1 MKIDR
6 TRLTGPQSG
15 VAKYDLLTAL
25 SLLGL
30 HGEPRTQISALRLIA
45 LVTARYNWRIDE
57 LCVCQR
63 DMARMWGVTE
73 RTVKREV
80 KAWIEARWLNC
91 VRQGVRSRAGAYR
104 LDLVEIH
111 HRAQGLWPLVGT
123 DFVDRMAAGH
133 ESPAVAVP
141 QLEAVLADEVVLRGT
156 WRAASRRLRLVDPA
170 GHAAW
175 FAPLRLLSDEG
186 GTVTLAAPTRFVAH
200 YIETR
205 LRPVLAEAV
214 AVEMGPERR
223 IVLCVEPEA
232 GGAGG

>member
-1 MKIDR
+1 MKVDR
-6 TRLTGPQSG
+6 TQLTGPHSG

-30 HGEPRTQISALRLIA
+30 HGGPRAQISALRLIA
-45 LVTARYNWRIDE
+45 LVTARYNWRVNE

-80 KAWIEARWLNC
+80 KAWIEDRWLNC
-91 VRQGVRSRAGAYR
+91 MRQGVRGRAGAYR

-123 DFVDRMAAGH
+123 DFVDRMAVEKEGLAD
-133 ESPAVAVP
+133 SVP
-141 QLEAVLADEVVLRGT
+141 RLEASRADEVVPRGT

-175 FAPLRLLSDEG
+175 FAPLRLLSEEG
-186 GTVTLAAPTRFVAH
+186 GTVKLAAPTRFAVH

-205 LRPVLAEAV
+205 LRSKLAEAV
-214 AVEMGPERR
+214 AVEMGLDQR
-223 IVLCVEPEA
+223 IVLCVDAKPD
-232 GGAGG
+232 GAGG